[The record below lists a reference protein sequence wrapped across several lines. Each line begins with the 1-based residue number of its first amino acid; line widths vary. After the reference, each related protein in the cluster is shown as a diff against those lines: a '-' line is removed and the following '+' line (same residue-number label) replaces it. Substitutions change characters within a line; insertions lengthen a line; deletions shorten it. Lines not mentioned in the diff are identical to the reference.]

1 MADKVP
7 DNILLELASEF
18 YLGPEPLL
26 GGVPYWWEFFS
37 DDQKMHGVHVRN
49 MGSRSEG
56 QPELWA
62 IKGTFGC
69 LNKLGEWEHES
80 MPSHREEDFYERC
93 RYATVHEAIRYYWR
107 WKRAVEEYAL
117 QKYLEAGVDLG
128 GLERHQYNHES
139 IRAIQ
144 KEKRVVVNY
153 EDVPADLRKFQA

>member
-1 MADKVP
+1 
-7 DNILLELASEF
+7 LELASEF

-37 DDQKMHGVHVRN
+37 DSPKNHGVYVKNRGHPDNGPDR
-49 MGSRSEG
+49 
-56 QPELWA
+56 WA
-62 IKGTFGC
+62 ITGNYGC

-80 MPSHREEDFYERC
+80 MPSHRKEDFYERC

-107 WKRAVEEYAL
+107 WQKVVEEYAVGRF
-117 QKYLEAGVDLG
+117 LEAGVDLSG
-128 GLERHQYNHES
+128 MGKRQQYNHES